1 MDSNCETLSEDRSKP
16 AVLCDAINRIQTLRA
31 KLATVDGQ
39 YRSNLMMMGKK
50 RKIDRSQEQ
59 ATTNQNGLWIDE
71 AMKNAGF
78 PAKKMKTLEP
88 EQMTGV
94 GTESNSSTDNTSPRG
109 QMVSVSLLIP
119 RLT

>member
-71 AMKNAGF
+71 AMKYAGF
-78 PAKKMKTLEP
+78 PAKKNKNSGTRADDGRRH
-88 EQMTGV
+88 GV
-94 GTESNSSTDNTSPRG
+94 
-109 QMVSVSLLIP
+109 QQQ
-119 RLT
+119 